1 MRDSN
6 KYRRWLVEQCECSP
20 DYFGGDIILRDNKRK
35 CNYTGCSRKNAVW
48 HDKFWTIRCKICFLH
63 HNVRQRLL
71 SNSRRKICVN
81 GLIYS
86 LLNIQVITHWQWSRL
101 HVNIEHSGLPVDK
114 CFPTSFSRQID
125 HPTHLIW
132 ILWIIHLGVLFSAGV
147 SSEDKDISHLKQVL
161 NSCWDVISQG
171 TNQRCYWPVV

>member
-114 CFPTSFSRQID
+114 CFPDFIQPSNWPPNSPDLNPVDYSLGSALQC
-125 HPTHLIW
+125 W
-132 ILWIIHLGVLFSAGV
+132 CII
-147 SSEDKDISHLKQVL
+147 
-161 NSCWDVISQG
+161 
-171 TNQRCYWPVV
+171 RR